1 MSNVRE
7 FEYKRRH
14 VKVTA
19 GRTAF
24 SQYVG
29 FLKISSIDLLKSD
42 MGVARDTIEGAL
54 DEGER
59 KAKVIIDAKGEWHEL
74 AGHNM
79 KSPESCPPSEPV
91 Y

>member
-19 GRTAF
+19 GRTARR
-24 SQYVG
+24 QYVG

-42 MGVARDTIEGAL
+42 MGVARDTIDGAL

-59 KAKVIIDAKGEWHEL
+59 KAKAIIDAKG
-74 AGHNM
+74 
-79 KSPESCPPSEPV
+79 
-91 Y
+91 